1 MFFGWKFSRCVD
13 FIESSYYR
21 WMEDFDM
28 GGKGSICL
36 EEDKGRVLR
45 VISGIGKD
53 VIFGM
58 S

>member
-1 MFFGWKFSRCVD
+1 MLPGWKFSRCVD
-13 FIESSYYR
+13 LIESSHHR
-21 WMEDFDM
+21 WMEDLDM

-45 VISGIGKD
+45 ATSGIGKD
-53 VIFGM
+53 AISGM